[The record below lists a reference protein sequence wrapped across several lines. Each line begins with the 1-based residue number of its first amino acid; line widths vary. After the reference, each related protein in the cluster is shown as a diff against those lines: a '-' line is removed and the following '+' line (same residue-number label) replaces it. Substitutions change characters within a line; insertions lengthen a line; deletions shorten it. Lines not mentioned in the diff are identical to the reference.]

1 MDVEVYISF
10 LLPHSPHPQAICKP
24 RHTKRPKLS
33 TNFLSC
39 WRRLLAMRLVSS
51 CSDWSILQVP
61 CPKQFCW
68 IKIGAYTYQEY
79 QILVGTKWCEMRL
92 YLNLGS
98 SHSVTLPLTFIPVLK
113 LIYIQFCNS
122 LDLDSFVE
130 LWGAG
135 LHSHLNMRQ
144 IIVVPWNTTS
154 EKTPCSFWH
163 TVPRGARFTVWG
175 TTPCKANQTT
185 TIRIH
190 LWMVWQHFLNQLHL
204 YNTASPLWKSLTTS
218 CSCIKK
224 NNSHHQPTTICSF
237 GPPRS
242 TNFRESCFF
251 FSSAASFAASFSAA
265 QEPFLSAV
273 SSALRVSSAARATD
287 SAFRETQWRRGSFC
301 HARSTKRISRSLPK
315 RLGERG
321 HDLVLVYVLD
331 ICDNKCTC
339 LTNKQSST

>member
-1 MDVEVYISF
+1 MGVEVYMISF
-10 LLPHSPHPQAICKP
+10 LLPHSPHPRAICKP

-68 IKIGAYTYQEY
+68 IKIEAYTYKEY
-79 QILVGTKWCEMRL
+79 EILVGTKWWEMRL

-204 YNTASPLWKSLTTS
+204 YNTASPLVKSLTTS

-224 NNSHHQPTTICSF
+224 NISHHQPTSF
-237 GPPRS
+237 APLDPLVDQLPGSPA
-242 TNFRESCFF
+242 
-251 FSSAASFAASFSAA
+251 FSSLRRPALLPAFPRRRSPSFRPSPQPCGSRPPQGPRIRPSERPNGDADRFAMRDPPNASAG
-265 QEPFLSAV
+265 
-273 SSALRVSSAARATD
+273 
-287 SAFRETQWRRGSFC
+287 AFQNVW
-301 HARSTKRISRSLPK
+301 
-315 RLGERG
+315 ERG
-321 HDLVLVYVLD
+321 DMILYW
-331 ICDNKCTC
+331 CMY
-339 LTNKQSST
+339 

>member
-1 MDVEVYISF
+1 MGVEVYISF
-10 LLPHSPHPQAICKP
+10 LLPHSPHPRAICKP

-68 IKIGAYTYQEY
+68 IKIEAYTYKEY
-79 QILVGTKWCEMRL
+79 EILVGTKWWEMRL
-92 YLNLGS
+92 YLILGS

-204 YNTASPLWKSLTTS
+204 YNTASPLVKSATTS

-224 NNSHHQPTTICSF
+224 KTTSAYNNLHLWILW
-237 GPPRS
+237 S
-242 TNFRESCFF
+242 TNFREVLLFLLFGGQLCCQLFRGAGALPF
-251 FSSAASFAASFSAA
+251 GRLFSLAGLVRRKGHGFGL
-265 QEPFLSAV
+265 QRDPMETRIVLPCEVHQTHQPEPSKT
-273 SSALRVSSAARATD
+273 SG
-287 SAFRETQWRRGSFC
+287 REGTWFV
-301 HARSTKRISRSLPK
+301 P
-315 RLGERG
+315 
-321 HDLVLVYVLD
+321 VYVLD
-331 ICDNKCTC
+331 ICDNTCTY